1 MPTQQ
6 DELYAAEAT
15 VSVGTGFANLK
26 EIQVWVDDLRDSWW
40 WQKWYWMVERVE
52 VGTSRR
58 QNKSVCWFDRDKN
71 AGRMEMGH
79 KHRDQLSA
87 VHELAH
93 VLAAARHNSQSHDPI
108 FARTY
113 LELTYLI
120 RGSDAWLELQ
130 YAFNRAELDYGQ
142 YREKRAS

>member
-6 DELYAAEAT
+6 DELYDAEET
-15 VSVGTGFANLK
+15 CSVGISFVNLR
-26 EIQVWVDDLRDSWW
+26 EIQIWVDELRDSWW

-52 VGTSRR
+52 VGTSRK
-58 QNKSVCWFDRDKN
+58 QHESVGWFDRDKS

-87 VHELAH
+87 IHELSH
-93 VLAAARHNSQSHDPI
+93 ILAEARHNSQSHDPM

-130 YAFNRAELDYGQ
+130 RAFDKAGIQYGQ
-142 YREKRAS
+142 YQEVKAS